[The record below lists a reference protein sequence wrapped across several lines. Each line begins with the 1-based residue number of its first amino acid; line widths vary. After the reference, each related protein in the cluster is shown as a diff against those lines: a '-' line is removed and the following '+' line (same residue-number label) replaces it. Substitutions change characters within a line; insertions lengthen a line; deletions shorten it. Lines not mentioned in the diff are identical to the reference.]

1 MKQSKT
7 KQNTTQGGI
16 LFEALPLPL
25 RLIVLFFGLAVLL
38 ANITGFSLGIIP
50 IVMLLLG
57 LFCFGLGLYD
67 ASWRFDMAKKI
78 ASRTFGFW
86 LLPTKKVIP
95 FDEIQNVS
103 VFEFKRP
110 LTKTSFTEI
119 TVALK
124 NGKKTKLAYDKTSK
138 ISDLISQA
146 ETLQTYFFNRNASE
160 IENLILNGK

>member
-57 LFCFGLGLYD
+57 LYD
-67 ASWRFDMAKKI
+67 DSWRFDMAKKI

-119 TVALK
+119 TVVLK

-138 ISDLISQA
+138 IPDLISQA

>member
-1 MKQSKT
+1 
-7 KQNTTQGGI
+7 
-16 LFEALPLPL
+16 
-25 RLIVLFFGLAVLL
+25 
-38 ANITGFSLGIIP
+38 
-50 IVMLLLG
+50 MLLLG

-67 ASWRFDMAKKI
+67 DSWRFDMAEKI

-138 ISDLISQA
+138 IPDLISQA

>member
-67 ASWRFDMAKKI
+67 DSWRFDMAKKI
-78 ASRTFGFW
+78 ASRNPKCFR
-86 LLPTKKVIP
+86 L
-95 FDEIQNVS
+95 
-103 VFEFKRP
+103 
-110 LTKTSFTEI
+110 
-119 TVALK
+119 
-124 NGKKTKLAYDKTSK
+124 
-138 ISDLISQA
+138 
-146 ETLQTYFFNRNASE
+146 
-160 IENLILNGK
+160 